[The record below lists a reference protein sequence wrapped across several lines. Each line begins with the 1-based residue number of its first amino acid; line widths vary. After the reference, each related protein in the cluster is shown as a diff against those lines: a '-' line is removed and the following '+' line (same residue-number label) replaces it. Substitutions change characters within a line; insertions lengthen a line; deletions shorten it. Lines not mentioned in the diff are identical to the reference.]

1 VVRVLIKLI
10 VWLFVLRT
18 VDMYE
23 LLVVV
28 LMQMQLIVWL
38 LILKVVDMHE
48 SIVTGA
54 H

>member
-1 VVRVLIKLI
+1 
-10 VWLFVLRT
+10 
-18 VDMYE
+18 MYE